1 MDWGMCGGRK
11 MFESR
16 TGKTLRRLD
25 EMLEAAIN
33 GTFEESRFDETQLSR
48 LESRWKQYLT
58 MSERSLKQT
67 RQERENMKKLVSD
80 ISHQTRTSLS
90 NILLYTELLEDQTEN
105 EDSKKLARQI
115 LSQTKKLEFLIQALV
130 KMSRLETDILEVTP
144 VQQPIRLLVER
155 AVEEMIPRAEE
166 KQIQIVCSLPENA
179 QAVYDLKWTA
189 EALGNILDNAVKYSP
204 AGSQITV
211 EGREFEIY
219 ACITVTDQGIG
230 IQESEKAQIFGRFY
244 RSAQVQQEDGI
255 GIGLYLAREIL
266 RRENGYIKVCAR
278 EGAGSSFSVYLK
290 R

>member
-1 MDWGMCGGRK
+1 

-278 EGAGSSFSVYLK
+278 EGTGSSFSVYLK

>member
-1 MDWGMCGGRK
+1 

-80 ISHQTRTSLS
+80 TSHQTRTSLS

-278 EGAGSSFSVYLK
+278 EGTGSSFSVYLK

>member
-1 MDWGMCGGRK
+1 

-33 GTFEESRFDETQLSR
+33 GTFEENRFDETQLSR

>member
-1 MDWGMCGGRK
+1 

-189 EALGNILDNAVKYSP
+189 EALGNILDNAVKYSET
-204 AGSQITV
+204 GGITV
-211 EGREFEIY
+211 RLIPYELFCRIEI
-219 ACITVTDQGIG
+219 ADTGIG
-230 IQESEKAQIFGRFY
+230 IDEEEQAQVFTRFY
-244 RSAQVQQEDGI
+244 RSRQVADAQGI
-255 GIGLYLAREIL
+255 GVGLYLAREIIAK
-266 RRENGYIKVCAR
+266 EGGYIKLIS
-278 EGAGSSFSVYLK
+278 EPGKGSVFAVNLQIRTANLSK
-290 R
+290 T

>member
-1 MDWGMCGGRK
+1 

-33 GTFEESRFDETQLSR
+33 GTFEENRFDETQLSR

-278 EGAGSSFSVYLK
+278 EGTGSSFSVYLK

>member
-1 MDWGMCGGRK
+1 

-105 EDSKKLARQI
+105 EDSKKLAHQI

>member
-1 MDWGMCGGRK
+1 

-105 EDSKKLARQI
+105 EDSKKLAHQI

-278 EGAGSSFSVYLK
+278 EGTGSSFSVYLK

>member
-1 MDWGMCGGRK
+1 

-67 RQERENMKKLVSD
+67 RQERDNMKKLVSD

-278 EGAGSSFSVYLK
+278 EGTGSSFSVYLK

>member
-1 MDWGMCGGRK
+1 

-90 NILLYTELLEDQTEN
+90 NILLYTELLEDQAEN

-278 EGAGSSFSVYLK
+278 EGTGSSFSVYLK

>member
-130 KMSRLETDILEVTP
+130 KMSRLD
-144 VQQPIRLLVER
+144 R
-155 AVEEMIPRAEE
+155 
-166 KQIQIVCSLPENA
+166 K
-179 QAVYDLKWTA
+179 
-189 EALGNILDNAVKYSP
+189 
-204 AGSQITV
+204 
-211 EGREFEIY
+211 
-219 ACITVTDQGIG
+219 
-230 IQESEKAQIFGRFY
+230 
-244 RSAQVQQEDGI
+244 
-255 GIGLYLAREIL
+255 
-266 RRENGYIKVCAR
+266 
-278 EGAGSSFSVYLK
+278 SVV
-290 R
+290 

>member
-1 MDWGMCGGRK
+1 

-115 LSQTKKLEFLIQALV
+115 LSQTKKLEFLIQALI

-278 EGAGSSFSVYLK
+278 EGTGSSFSVYLK

>member
-1 MDWGMCGGRK
+1 

-219 ACITVTDQGIG
+219 ACITVNDQGIG

>member
-1 MDWGMCGGRK
+1 

-179 QAVYDLKWTA
+179 QAVYVLKWTA

>member
-1 MDWGMCGGRK
+1 

-16 TGKTLRRLD
+16 TGKTLRQLD

-278 EGAGSSFSVYLK
+278 EGTGSSFSVYLK

>member
-1 MDWGMCGGRK
+1 

-278 EGAGSSFSVYLK
+278 EGAGSSFGVYLK

>member
-1 MDWGMCGGRK
+1 

-189 EALGNILDNAVKYSP
+189 EALSNILDNGVKYTP
-204 AGSQITV
+204 EGGSISVSVRPWQFYTRIDISDT
-211 EGREFEIY
+211 
-219 ACITVTDQGIG
+219 GIG
-230 IQESEKAQIFGRFY
+230 IREEHYHDVFQRFY
-244 RSAQVQQEDGI
+244 RAQETAAEEGVGL
-255 GIGLYLAREIL
+255 GLYLANGIITRQK
-266 RRENGYIKVCAR
+266 GYISVKSNDG
-278 EGAGSSFSVYLK
+278 EGTTFSVYLLS
-290 R
+290 

>member
-1 MDWGMCGGRK
+1 

-33 GTFEESRFDETQLSR
+33 GTFEENRFDETQLSR

-58 MSERSLKQT
+58 MSERSLEQT

-90 NILLYTELLEDQTEN
+90 NILLYTELLEDQAEN

-278 EGAGSSFSVYLK
+278 EGTGSSFSVYLK

>member
-1 MDWGMCGGRK
+1 

-33 GTFEESRFDETQLSR
+33 GTFEENRFDETQLSR

-58 MSERSLKQT
+58 MSERSLEQT

-166 KQIQIVCSLPENA
+166 KQIQIVCSLPEDA

-278 EGAGSSFSVYLK
+278 EEAGSSFSVYLK

>member
-266 RRENGYIKVCAR
+266 RRENGYIMVCAR
-278 EGAGSSFSVYLK
+278 DGAGSSFSVYLK

>member
-1 MDWGMCGGRK
+1 

-58 MSERSLKQT
+58 MSECSLKQT

>member
-1 MDWGMCGGRK
+1 

-58 MSERSLKQT
+58 MSERSLKPT
-67 RQERENMKKLVSD
+67 RQERENMKTLVSD

>member
-1 MDWGMCGGRK
+1 

-130 KMSRLETDILEVTP
+130 KMSRLETDILEVTS

-278 EGAGSSFSVYLK
+278 EGTGSSFSVYLK

>member
-1 MDWGMCGGRK
+1 

-166 KQIQIVCSLPENA
+166 KQIQIVCSLPKNA

-219 ACITVTDQGIG
+219 VCITVTDQGIG

-244 RSAQVQQEDGI
+244 RSAQVQQVDGI

>member
-1 MDWGMCGGRK
+1 

-90 NILLYTELLEDQTEN
+90 NILLYTELLEDQAEN

-278 EGAGSSFSVYLK
+278 EGTGSSFSVYLK
-290 R
+290 I

>member
-1 MDWGMCGGRK
+1 

>member
-1 MDWGMCGGRK
+1 

-33 GTFEESRFDETQLSR
+33 GTFEENRFDETQLSR

-58 MSERSLKQT
+58 MSERSLEQT

-90 NILLYTELLEDQTEN
+90 NILLYTELLEDQAEN

-166 KQIQIVCSLPENA
+166 KQIQIVCSLPEDA

-278 EGAGSSFSVYLK
+278 EGTGSSFSVYLK

>member
-1 MDWGMCGGRK
+1 

-16 TGKTLRRLD
+16 TGKTLRQLD

>member
-1 MDWGMCGGRK
+1 

-166 KQIQIVCSLPENA
+166 KQIQIVCSLPEDA

-278 EGAGSSFSVYLK
+278 EGTGSSFSVYLK

>member
-1 MDWGMCGGRK
+1 

-105 EDSKKLARQI
+105 EDSKKPARQI

-155 AVEEMIPRAEE
+155 AVEEMIPSADQ

-278 EGAGSSFSVYLK
+278 EGTGSSFSVYLK

>member
-1 MDWGMCGGRK
+1 

-33 GTFEESRFDETQLSR
+33 GTFEENRFDETQLSR
-48 LESRWKQYLT
+48 LESRWKQYLN
-58 MSERSLKQT
+58 MSERSLEQT

-90 NILLYTELLEDQTEN
+90 NILLYTELLEDQAEN

-166 KQIQIVCSLPENA
+166 KQIQIVCSLPEDA

-278 EGAGSSFSVYLK
+278 EGTGSSFSVYLK

>member
-1 MDWGMCGGRK
+1 

-166 KQIQIVCSLPENA
+166 KQIQIVCSLPEDA

>member
-1 MDWGMCGGRK
+1 

-33 GTFEESRFDETQLSR
+33 GTFEENRFDETQLSR

-166 KQIQIVCSLPENA
+166 KQIQIVCSLPEDA

-278 EGAGSSFSVYLK
+278 EGTGSSFSVYLK

>member
-1 MDWGMCGGRK
+1 

-58 MSERSLKQT
+58 MSERSLEQT

-278 EGAGSSFSVYLK
+278 EGTGSSFSVYLK

>member
-1 MDWGMCGGRK
+1 

-67 RQERENMKKLVSD
+67 RRERENMKKLVSD

-278 EGAGSSFSVYLK
+278 EGTGSSFSVYLK